1 MPDEENQV
9 IPQAI
14 PLELDKPK
22 LLIGEGKDEVQIFG
36 ALLSHLGIN
45 DVNVED
51 YGGKNKLPGYLDVL
65 RLRPGFAD
73 LQSLGVTRDADTDA
87 LGAFASISNYLSQR
101 GFVAPVSSGN
111 IEAGMPRVGIIVL
124 PDGRRPGML
133 EDLVLEALRLDS
145 LTECI
150 DRYFECVGA
159 AKGSSLKEISKA
171 RVHAWLAAQDP
182 PDMRLG
188 IAAQRGLIPWDNPSF
203 DQLRDFLTA
212 L

>member
-1 MPDEENQV
+1 MPDGEDQV
-9 IPQAI
+9 ITQV

-36 ALLSHLGIN
+36 ALLSHLGLN

-51 YGGKNKLPGYLDVL
+51 YGGKDKLPDYLDVL
-65 RLRPGFAD
+65 SLRPGFAE
-73 LQSLGVTRDADTDA
+73 LESLGVTRDADADA
-87 LGAFASISNYLSQR
+87 LGAFASISNYLRQHE
-101 GFVAPVSSGN
+101 FVAPASSGN
-111 IEAGMPRVGIIVL
+111 IEAGMPRVGIIIL
-124 PDGRRPGML
+124 PDGQQPGML
-133 EDLVLEALRLDS
+133 ENLVLEALREDP

-150 DRYFECVGA
+150 NRYFECVGA
-159 AKGSSLKEISKA
+159 VRGNPLRQISKA

-188 IAAQRGLIPWDNPSF
+188 IAAQKGVIPWDSPSF
-203 DQLRDFLTA
+203 EQLRNFLTA